1 MATMKWGSYMP
12 AWIYRKTFSMGLSQ
26 RLSEISPKT
35 CIRWLKAM
43 IWLSALVPV
52 LRLVYLGVSDGL
64 GANPVEFIERS
75 TGTWALV
82 FLLVSLSI
90 TPLRQLTQQAWLIAV
105 RRLLG
110 LWMFAYACLH
120 VTSYLWLDYQFDWA
134 DIVKDIIKHP
144 YVLVGAAALL
154 LTVPLAATSNQ
165 RAIRMLKQRWKSLHK
180 LVYVIAILALL
191 HFWWLV
197 KKDVTEPVIYSVVF
211 ALLIVL
217 RWPLLS
223 KK

>member
-1 MATMKWGSYMP
+1 MKWGSYMP

-26 RLSEISPKT
+26 RLSAISPKT

-43 IWLSALVPV
+43 IWLGALVPV